1 MRQGQH
7 KNRSRGR
14 NQRRQ
19 GNPSNRVYES
29 NGPDVKVRGTAQTV
43 ADKYLQLARDAVS
56 SGDIV
61 MSESYYQHAEHYI
74 RIIAANQSQQQ
85 QQQQLRAQEAA
96 ANAEAA
102 AEEGE
107 APGTGP
113 QPTEEATAK
122 PARDG
127 GNGDASKSNG
137 SGAATDSDSKA
148 SFDGELPQFLKAPV
162 DEPATEEKPKRGR
175 RKKVVEAEAAAEED
189 TDTSA
194 KDASGDDADGAGSDA
209 EVAVG

>member
-14 NQRRQ
+14 GNQRRPGG

-56 SGDIV
+56 TGDIV
-61 MSESYYQHAEHYI
+61 MSESYFQHAEHYN

-85 QQQQLRAQEAA
+85 QQRAQEAS
-96 ANAEAA
+96 ANDGGKQSEN
-102 AEEGE
+102 

-113 QPTEEATAK
+113 QPVESKSEDK
-122 PARDG
+122 PSGNDKADAR
-127 GNGDASKSNG
+127 GNGAETGDV
-137 SGAATDSDSKA
+137 A
-148 SFDGELPQFLKAPV
+148 SFDGDLPQFLQKPAE
-162 DEPATEEKPKRGR
+162 DSEPAEKPKRQR
-175 RKKVVEAEAAAEED
+175 RPSSRSKTAKQSDGDETEASADKASAENQ
-189 TDTSA
+189 
-194 KDASGDDADGAGSDA
+194 DDPASDA
-209 EVAVG
+209 EVVAG